1 MTGPHTLHRRQRRT
15 AFQAALWA
23 LALALLTT
31 TLFGEAIAP
40 ARAEYEPA
48 SAAAPESLPDAAP
61 TVDSAERI
69 VIPQDKFLGGTGESP
84 RGENGV
90 EANRRFNFE
99 GFRSRVQGLWFK
111 RKAFVQKNLPDA
123 AAEQTQAMQ
132 QLCAEVGVTRLDDV
146 AAALV
151 HEGHGF
157 LEEGNFDKAGRS
169 FEDALRFDPD
179 LPDAHFGLATAH
191 WRQSGGFSSAIVE
204 MTSGTRAIFRNRSTS
219 SAVLGNILIILI
231 LAVAA
236 TAVLFSI
243 AMFLRY
249 QILVRHDLS
258 EALVSNDPTKTVP
271 REAHLLA
278 GWGLLLL
285 PLLTWLFAL
294 WTPAYWLTLT
304 FRYQKIR
311 EKFISSALLVLMI
324 LSAPAARAAEILF
337 GLAADPSARLMLA
350 STSASYDPEQIVNLE
365 QKANANPEDPAYRFL
380 LGSLYARGRY
390 FREALE
396 QYQRVIALDAK
407 SYRATNN
414 VGNIY
419 LRTGRPEEAIK
430 HYKNALALRHDFL
443 PAYYNSYL
451 ARKEMLQLREAE
463 QVLRE
468 GQEVDSANLAL
479 IIDEARASNSG
490 EPIEA
495 LVTRD
500 EVFQRILGEG
510 SGRTGIASSLVS
522 VPSIVAAIFLI
533 AALALLLVL
542 GPRSATRCAKC
553 GEAFCHGCKIGHQ
566 VPDYCTQCQQMS
578 LARDALAPAL
588 RREKTSQSDRF
599 RDVWVRLARITSVIV
614 PGMGRLLDGRTWTG
628 SLICAAWSGALLALI
643 LRPRLLQLPTAGTP
657 HPLFVV
663 TLLLTLII
671 AGVWVLGNVRSAR
684 PPGPAGG
691 WLWH

>member
-1 MTGPHTLHRRQRRT
+1 MIEKPSLHRRQRRT
-15 AFQAALWA
+15 ALRAFLGL
-23 LALALLTT
+23 LALVVLPLAPWKD
-31 TLFGEAIAP
+31 AVAP
-40 ARAEYEPA
+40 ARAEGEA
-48 SAAAPESLPDAAP
+48 
-61 TVDSAERI
+61 DSAERI
-69 VIPQDKFLGGTGESP
+69 VIPADKFQADNGEPSH
-84 RGENGV
+84 GDDEI

-111 RKAFVQKNLPDA
+111 RKAFIQNLPDA

-157 LEEGNFDKAGRS
+157 LEEGNFDKAGHS
-169 FEDALRFDPD
+169 FEDALKFDAD
-179 LPDAHFGLATAH
+179 LPEAHFGLATAH
-191 WRQSGGFSSAIVE
+191 WRRSGGFSSAIVE
-204 MTSGTRAIFRNRSTS
+204 LTSGTRAIFRNRSTS
-219 SAVLGNILIILI
+219 SAVLGNVLIILV
-231 LAVAA
+231 LAGAA
-236 TAVLFSI
+236 TAIFFSL

-249 QILVRHDLS
+249 QLLVRHDLC
-258 EALVSNDPTKTVP
+258 EALVSDRTKAWP
-271 REAHLLA
+271 REAELLA

-304 FRYQKIR
+304 FRYQKVR
-311 EKFISSALLVLMI
+311 EKIITASLLVLMI
-324 LSAPAARAAEILF
+324 LSAPAARSAEILF

-350 STSASYDPEQIVNLE
+350 STSASYDPEQIVSLE
-365 QKANANPEDPAYRFL
+365 QKADANPEDPAYRFL

-390 FREALE
+390 FQESLT
-396 QYQRVIALDAK
+396 QYRKVIELDGS
-407 SYRATNN
+407 SYRAMNN

-430 HYKNALALRHDFL
+430 YYKNALGLRADFL

-463 QVLRE
+463 GVLRE
-468 GQEVDSANLAL
+468 GQALDSAGLAR
-479 IIDEARASNSG
+479 IIDEARAHGPG

-500 EVFQRILGEG
+500 EIFQRILGEG
-510 SGRTGIASSLVS
+510 SGRTGIASSLIS

-533 AALALLLVL
+533 AALGLVL
-542 GPRSATRCAKC
+542 IFGPRHATRCAKC

-578 LARDALAPAL
+578 LARDALAPTL
-588 RREKTSQSDRF
+588 RREKTAQSDRF
-599 RDVWVRLARITSVIV
+599 RAVWVRLSRIASVIA

-628 SLICAAWSGALLALI
+628 AIICAAWSAAVLSLL
-643 LRPRLLQLPTAGTP
+643 LRPRLLQIPTAGP
-657 HPLFVV
+657 AHR
-663 TLLLTLII
+663 LLLVTILLGLLTS
-671 AGVWVLGNVRSAR
+671 AVWVVGNVRAAR

>member
-1 MTGPHTLHRRQRRT
+1 MGVL
-15 AFQAALWA
+15 AFWLLP
-23 LALALLTT
+23 LAPWRDAVTSARAD
-31 TLFGEAIAP
+31 GEAPSADT
-40 ARAEYEPA
+40 A
-48 SAAAPESLPDAAP
+48 AAAPAAP
-61 TVDSAERI
+61 ADSAERI
-69 VIPQDKFLGGTGESP
+69 VIPADKFQSDADESNHGED
-84 RGENGV
+84 GV

-99 GFRSRVQGLWFK
+99 GFRSRVQALWFK
-111 RKAFVQKNLPDA
+111 RKAFVQKLPDA

-157 LEEGNFDKAGRS
+157 LAEGNFDKAGRS
-169 FEDALRFDPD
+169 FEDALKFDPD
-179 LPDAHFGLATAH
+179 LPDAHFGLASAH
-191 WRQSGGFSSAIVE
+191 WRRSGGFSNAIVE
-204 MTSGTRAIFRNRSTS
+204 LTAGTRAIFRNRSTS
-219 SAVLGNILIILI
+219 SAVLGNILILLI

-249 QILVRHDLS
+249 QILVRHDLC
-258 EALVSNDPTKTVP
+258 EALTKDRTKALP
-271 REAHLLA
+271 REAQLLA

-304 FRYQKIR
+304 FRYQKVR
-311 EKFISSALLVLMI
+311 EKAITASLLLLMI
-324 LSAPAARAAEILF
+324 ASAPAARSAEILF

-350 STSASYDPEQIVNLE
+350 STSTSYDPEQIVNLE

-390 FREALE
+390 FQEALE
-396 QYQRVIALDAK
+396 QYRKVIELDAS

-414 VGNIY
+414 VGNVY

-430 HYKNALALRHDFL
+430 YYKGALALRKDFL

-463 QVLRE
+463 QVLKE
-468 GQEVDSANLAL
+468 GQEVDSAKLGL
-479 IIDEARASNSG
+479 IIDEARAHASG

-533 AALALLLVL
+533 AALALVLVL
-542 GPRSATRCAKC
+542 GPRHADRCAKC
-553 GEAFCHGCKIGHQ
+553 GEAFCHACKIGHQ

-588 RREKTSQSDRF
+588 RRDKTAQSDRF
-599 RDVWVRLARITSVIV
+599 RAVWVRLARGASVVV

-628 SLICAAWSGALLALI
+628 ALICAAWSGAVLALV

-657 HPLFVV
+657 HPLFIV
-663 TLLLTLII
+663 TLLLGSTAI
-671 AGVWVLGNVRSAR
+671 AVWVMGNVRAAR

>member
-1 MTGPHTLHRRQRRT
+1 MTETQALPRRQRST
-15 AFQAALWA
+15 ALKAALWA
-23 LALALLTT
+23 LALAVLPLAPCQ
-31 TLFGEAIAP
+31 EAVAP
-40 ARAEYEPA
+40 ARADADPSPPATGSA
-48 SAAAPESLPDAAP
+48 SAP
-61 TVDSAERI
+61 DSAERI
-69 VIPQDKFLGGTGESP
+69 VIPADKFQVDSGESSH
-84 RGENGV
+84 GENGV

-123 AAEQTQAMQ
+123 AAEQTQAML
-132 QLCAEVGVTRLDDV
+132 QLCTEVGVTRLDDV

-151 HEGHGF
+151 HEGYGY
-157 LEEGNFDKAGRS
+157 LAEGNFDKAGHS
-169 FEDALRFDPD
+169 FEDALKFDPD

-191 WRQSGGFSSAIVE
+191 WRQGGGFSRALVE
-204 MTSGTRAIFRNRSTS
+204 LTAGTRAIFRNRSTS

-243 AMFLRY
+243 AMFVRY
-249 QILVRHDLS
+249 QMVVRHDVGEVLVGRLRTS
-258 EALVSNDPTKTVP
+258 ALP
-271 REAHLLA
+271 REAQLLA
-278 GWGLLLL
+278 GWWVLLL
-285 PLLTWLFAL
+285 PLLTWVFAL
-294 WTPAYWLTLT
+294 WTPAYWLALT
-304 FRYQKIR
+304 FRYQQVR
-311 EKFISSALLVLMI
+311 EKLITSALLVLMI
-324 LSAPAARAAEILF
+324 LSAPAARSAEILF
-337 GLAADPSARLMLA
+337 GLAADPGARLMLA

-365 QKANANPEDPAYRFL
+365 QKADANPEDPIYRFL

-390 FREALE
+390 FREALD
-396 QYQRVIALDAK
+396 QYKTVIALDAT

-414 VGNIY
+414 VGNVY

-430 HYKNALALRHDFL
+430 YYKSALALRRDFL

-468 GQEVDSANLAL
+468 GQEVDSVNLGR
-479 IIDEARASNSG
+479 IIDEARAQSTE

-500 EVFQRILGEG
+500 EIFQRILGQG
-510 SGRTGIASSLVS
+510 SGGTGIASSLLS
-522 VPSIVAAIFLI
+522 IPSIVAAIFLI
-533 AALALLLVL
+533 AALVLVL
-542 GPRSATRCAKC
+542 VQGPRHAERCAKC
-553 GEAFCHGCKIGHQ
+553 GEGFCHNCKIGHQ

-588 RREKTSQSDRF
+588 RREKTAQSERF
-599 RDVWVRLARITSVIV
+599 RRVWTRLSRITSIVV

-628 SLICAAWSGALLALI
+628 ALICAAWSGAFLAL
-643 LRPRLLQLPTAGTP
+643 LMRPRLLQLPTAGTP
-657 HPLFVV
+657 HPLFLV
-663 TLLLTLII
+663 TLLLGL
-671 AGVWVLGNVRSAR
+671 AVVGVWVLGNVRSAR
-684 PPGPAGG
+684 LPGPAGG